1 MIIKNYLKTH
11 KFKIKR
17 VESKSTMLLGGFI
30 GLKSLESGILELNE
44 YNAIKL
50 FLKRNLKKKIA
61 TIWYRNFPEK
71 FVTKK
76 SAGNARMGKG
86 KGNTD
91 RMVINVT
98 KGQILFEIFIKSD
111 VSTIYLIKLLKQCN
125 FKLSVKTKI
134 IFKKQ

>member
-1 MIIKNYLKTH
+1 MIIKNFHKTH
-11 KFKIKR
+11 NFKVKKL
-17 VESKSTMLLGGFI
+17 ESKSTFLIGGSI
-30 GLKSLESGILELNE
+30 GLKSLESGIIEVNE

-91 RMVINVT
+91 RMIINIT
-98 KGQILFEIFIKSD
+98 KGQIILEIFLKKNISFLYIK
-111 VSTIYLIKLLKQCN
+111 KLLTQCN
-125 FKLSVKTKI
+125 YKLSVKSKI
-134 IFKKQ
+134 ILKKQ